1 MTAEL
6 RQPGTGDA
14 TAHLEGL
21 TAAAARFAATHLFEH
36 LDAET
41 LRIARRCML
50 DGLSVM
56 LAGSDQPGMAPLLS
70 FLETQ
75 AGAAQARLIGLAHPG
90 LPAPA
95 AALWAGTAGHAMDW
109 DDTQL
114 AEGPGR
120 PYGLLMHP
128 TVPPLAAT
136 LALCQTV
143 AAETGAPVDGRRFLA
158 AFTAGFEV
166 GCKVAEAIAPDHYM
180 RGFHTSG
187 TIGTFAAAAAASNLL
202 GLDSEQTARALGIA
216 ASMAAGIRAGFG
228 TMTKPLHV
236 GRAAEN
242 GVTAALL
249 ARHGLSAN
257 TEALDGRWGYLA
269 IAGPGGEPALVR
281 ERFGAPHAMV
291 SPGVSIKPYPSGV
304 LTHPSMDAMLF
315 LMREEGL
322 AAEDIAAVRLCAG
335 SNVLGPIRFRIART
349 ELEGKFSFA
358 FLLGAIIL
366 RGRAGKAEFTD
377 AFVASPA
384 CQDMQA
390 RIETHFD
397 QEIEDMGWDRIRSRV
412 EVTTHD
418 GRVLSRWADEA
429 YRGGPHNPLSDADL
443 AGKFRDCAEGLLDGA
458 RQEEALARVM
468 AFEEERDAAELFDIL
483 QWQSP
488 PTGRRRPRGL
498 F

>member
-1 MTAEL
+1 M
-6 RQPGTGDA
+6 QQTGKDA
-14 TAHLEGL
+14 GADQWAHLQGL
-21 TAAAARFAATHLFEH
+21 TAAAARFAAGHRFDD

-41 LRIARRCML
+41 LRLARRCML

-70 FLETQ
+70 FLTGQ
-75 AGAAQARLIGLAHPG
+75 GGAAQARLLGLAHPG

-128 TVPPLAAT
+128 TVPPLAAA
-136 LALCQTV
+136 LALCETV
-143 AAETGAPVDGRRFLA
+143 ARETGAPVDGRRFLA

-166 GCKVAEAIAPDHYM
+166 GCKVAEAINPDHYM

-202 GLDSEQTARALGIA
+202 GLDAEQTARALGIA
-216 ASMAAGIRAGFG
+216 ASMASGIRAGFG

-257 TEALDGRWGYLA
+257 AEALDGRWGYLA
-269 IAGPGGEPALVR
+269 IAGPGGEPQLVR
-281 ERFGAPHAMV
+281 DRFGAPHSML

-315 LMREEGL
+315 LMRDEGL
-322 AAEDIAAVRLCAG
+322 SPDDVESVRLCAG

-358 FLLGAIIL
+358 FLLSAIIL

-377 AFVASPA
+377 EFVSSPA

-390 RIETHFD
+390 RIETAFD
-397 QEIEDMGWDRIRSRV
+397 QGIEDMGWDRIRSRI
-412 EVTTHD
+412 EVTTRD
-418 GRVLSRWADEA
+418 GRTLTRWADEA
-429 YRGGPHNPLSDADL
+429 YRGGPHNPLSDEDL
-443 AGKFRDCAEGLLDGA
+443 AGKFRDCADGLLSPA
-458 RQEEALARVM
+458 RQAEVLATVM
-468 AFEEERDAAELFDIL
+468 AFEAEPDAACLFDL
-483 QWQSP
+483 LRWQE
-488 PTGRRRPRGL
+488 G
-498 F
+498 